1 MSNKIL
7 MSRKLVI
14 SVITLFLAA
23 CAATDPNAP
32 VDDDYNTSFYWP
44 DYKST
49 ALNLL
54 RTARMDKQYE
64 DVDSKEDIADI
75 RDRNTTLGN
84 LFSNVANLA
93 VFDVG
98 MMAYSISQNDDD
110 IDERFLG
117 PTYVTYVPVN
127 SDELSVK
134 EQLDVRLKAIAN
146 FENTLHASGSDQS
159 KAVFWKKIGRFLY
172 MVNLNGEACDIA
184 KNAFVGSGLLPC
196 SVTIEPR
203 IAKVIKKS
211 KLPDYIAKNFTT
223 GYVASVTVKMTRPH
237 AAVVMAKNLQ
247 GSDFIAFPDKYVNSY
262 YAFVTSVP
270 VVVQGDK
277 IHSFFSPRKNVTP
290 YDDSE
295 VMLAVHFKRSKATF
309 TMPVITD
316 DDAPSTLKGSKKNPK
331 METAKINQGPSSSL
345 ASSTS
350 L

>member
-7 MSRKLVI
+7 ICKRLVVG
-14 SVITLFLAA
+14 VITLFLAA

-32 VDDDYNTSFYWP
+32 VDDDYNTSFYWS

-93 VFDVG
+93 VFNVG
-98 MMAYSISQNDDD
+98 MMAYSMNQNDDD

-127 SDELSVK
+127 SDELSIK

-146 FENTLHASGSDQS
+146 FENTLHASGSGQPKLVALPKDQFG
-159 KAVFWKKIGRFLY
+159 VYYRGNID
-172 MVNLNGEACDIA
+172 GEACDIS
-184 KNAFVGSGLLPC
+184 KIAFVGSGLVPC
-196 SVTIEPR
+196 KVTIKPTV
-203 IAKVIKKS
+203 AKVIKKS

-223 GYVASVTVKMTRPH
+223 DYVASVTVTVPSSV
-237 AAVVMAKNLQ
+237 AATVMAKNLQ
-247 GSDFIAFPDKYVNSY
+247 GSDFIAFPDKYVNQHFAVVS
-262 YAFVTSVP
+262 SVP

-277 IHSFFSPRKNVTP
+277 IHSFFSPRKKVTP

-316 DDAPSTLKGSKKNPK
+316 DDAPSTLK
-331 METAKINQGPSSSL
+331 
-345 ASSTS
+345 
-350 L
+350 